1 MTKSLISLMM
11 FGLIAAIAFTV
22 LQAFGPRIEVWIK
35 APLNSLTFDEFTC
48 QGDDVV
54 ASGVLDKA
62 AYGTSRDETHDTIE
76 AQFLGLTLL
85 TPEVPRQRLA
95 WGRIN
100 ADDQSPESRP
110 AGIQLISIKIVG
122 GCGVPFYAYTRH
134 ESPITGW
141 VLPMSFGP
149 FNE

>member
-1 MTKSLISLMM
+1 MTRSLISLLM

-22 LQAFGPRIEVWIK
+22 LQAFGPRIEVGIK
-35 APLNSLTFDEFTC
+35 APLNGLTFDEFVC
-48 QGDDVV
+48 QGGDVV

-62 AYGTSRDETHDTIE
+62 FYGAGE
-76 AQFLGLTLL
+76 ARFLGLTLL

-95 WGRIN
+95 WDRVDLG
-100 ADDQSPESRP
+100 DQSPQSRP